1 VLEGGGHADQQQEE
15 GLWERHSG
23 DVLWVKMPKNDLV
36 VSRSRVRE
44 LEDEE
49 MWTMDG
55 SVCWTTQSE
64 RPVKAQFG

>member
-1 VLEGGGHADQQQEE
+1 MLEGGGHADQQQEE

-44 LEDEE
+44 L
-49 MWTMDG
+49 
-55 SVCWTTQSE
+55 
-64 RPVKAQFG
+64 